1 MDSLTPRLR
10 PEESPWGRES
20 GEEEEKESK
29 RKKGGGDE
37 GREGSSAKCPYDIG
51 RSLMGRDSG
60 EAVQTL
66 G

>member
-1 MDSLTPRLR
+1 M
-10 PEESPWGRES
+10 
-20 GEEEEKESK
+20 GEVEGKR

-37 GREGSSAKCPYDIG
+37 GREGSIAKCPYDIG